1 MAAAKSTSW
10 IIAGILTACLGAT
23 SAQATSPAKAFKSS
37 HSSSCPTPS
46 APSPFGRVNALIPGR
61 HLGINHADRLQVLAG
76 PLALLPDGC
85 LVVGLVSDGGC
96 AFRVLNLATGEDAAY
111 LAGPPDPMA
120 VLSGLPTEPG
130 KGEMKLPAAFA
141 SMCPLGE
148 TALLIA
154 DMPGNLILKL
164 DRATGRVSA
173 FAGSGSRGCQV
184 DPDPLA
190 TQLSDP
196 ACVRTLPNGS
206 VLIGDF
212 TPRGVLQ
219 VDVEGKLQRFTGTGD
234 PGPMPGFG
242 KLEPHAFM
250 VGFLH
255 EPDGSV
261 LFSDTNSGRLL
272 RMRGDGSL
280 AVVLDQS
287 GVHAGL
293 PATKDGYPAPF
304 HPYGLARLDDGS
316 IMMANPSALQILQL
330 TPRGELS
337 VFAGSGSNLPLRIG
351 HPRFNPNNP
360 AGTDQLIPSNLVALS
375 DGTILLGRFQD
386 EQILVICPQDELQA
400 RLEALVQRGLMEA
413 DAVRTEL
420 RYLLHPTPE
429 LGTELSCLPIGL
441 ERIVSGFLA
450 PSPGEALRIRLAA
463 ECLEAQL
470 ALRGAPSCS
479 SSSSDTP

>member
-1 MAAAKSTSW
+1 
-10 IIAGILTACLGAT
+10 
-23 SAQATSPAKAFKSS
+23 
-37 HSSSCPTPS
+37 
-46 APSPFGRVNALIPGR
+46 
-61 HLGINHADRLQVLAG
+61 
-76 PLALLPDGC
+76 
-85 LVVGLVSDGGC
+85 
-96 AFRVLNLATGEDAAY
+96 
-111 LAGPPDPMA
+111 
-120 VLSGLPTEPG
+120 
-130 KGEMKLPAAFA
+130 
-141 SMCPLGE
+141 
-148 TALLIA
+148 
-154 DMPGNLILKL
+154 
-164 DRATGRVSA
+164 
-173 FAGSGSRGCQV
+173 
-184 DPDPLA
+184 
-190 TQLSDP
+190 
-196 ACVRTLPNGS
+196 
-206 VLIGDF
+206 
-212 TPRGVLQ
+212 
-219 VDVEGKLQRFTGTGD
+219 
-234 PGPMPGFG
+234 MPGFG
-242 KLEPHAFM
+242 ELEPHAFM

-280 AVVLDQS
+280 EVVLDQS
-287 GVHAGL
+287 GVHSGL

-316 IMMANPSALQILQL
+316 ILMANPSALQILQL

-337 VFAGSGSNLPLRIG
+337 VFAGSGSNLPLRTG

-375 DGTILLGRFQD
+375 DGTVLLGRFQD

-413 DAVRTEL
+413 DAVRAEL